1 MTMTRGLDKRY
12 RDKDGEI
19 RRKQG
24 NTTVRTLRETYGND
38 FAGDFRSDARLETV
52 LEETGCDSLSE
63 YLKKRPHR

>member
-1 MTMTRGLDKRY
+1 MTRGLDERD

-24 NTTVRTLRETYGND
+24 NTKVGTLRKAYGPD

-52 LEETGCDSLSE
+52 LDETGCDSLSE
-63 YLKKRPHR
+63 YLRKRPKR